1 MRFLNI
7 LETKFMAST
16 KKVIV
21 IGRQFGSGGQELG
34 KLLSE
39 KLGIPYYDKN
49 LLYEVAEKYGYDK
62 SVFDNADER
71 KPSFFRSI
79 LSMTYGATYTDTMGN
94 YLCNE
99 RLYDAQ
105 SKIIRELASENDC
118 IFVGR
123 TADYITRDFPNM
135 ISIFLHADISD
146 RANRIC
152 CRCECNNINNAIE
165 LAKKQDKLR
174 EDYYNYFTGK
184 NWGNAANYDMCFN
197 TAKLSIAEIADII
210 ISQIKN
216 K

>member
-1 MRFLNI
+1 M
-7 LETKFMAST
+7 TST
-16 KKVIV
+16 NKVIV

-39 KLGIPYYDKN
+39 KLGIAYYDKN
-49 LLYEVAEKYGYDK
+49 LLYEVAEKYGYNK

-105 SKIIRELASENDC
+105 SKIIRQLASENDC

-123 TADYITRDFPNM
+123 TADYITRDFPNL
-135 ISIFLHADISD
+135 ISIFLHSDLSD
-146 RANRIC
+146 RAKRIC
-152 CRCECNNINNAIE
+152 CRCDCQDINNAIE

-174 EDYYNYFTGK
+174 EEYYNYFTGR
-184 NWGNAANYDMCFN
+184 NWGNATNYDMSFN
-197 TAKLSIAEIADII
+197 TSKLSIAEIANII
-210 ISQIKN
+210 INYLEN

>member
-1 MRFLNI
+1 M
-7 LETKFMAST
+7 TST
-16 KKVIV
+16 NKVIV

-39 KLGIPYYDKN
+39 KLGIAYYDKN
-49 LLYEVAEKYGYDK
+49 LLYEVAEKYGYNK

-105 SKIIRELASENDC
+105 SKIIRQLASENDC

-123 TADYITRDFPNM
+123 TADYITRDFPNL
-135 ISIFLHADISD
+135 ISIFLHADLSD
-146 RANRIC
+146 RAKRIC
-152 CRCECNNINNAIE
+152 CRCDCQDINNAIE

-174 EDYYNYFTGK
+174 EEYYNYFTGR
-184 NWGNAANYDMCFN
+184 NWGNATNYDMSFN
-197 TAKLSIAEIADII
+197 TSKLSIAEIANII
-210 ISQIKN
+210 INYLEN